1 MVDTP
6 TTERR
11 VPLREIV
18 LRPDFQGLTAAQ
30 QNWVKIYLASGELTG
45 TYDALSATKA
55 AYPAVSANNLA
66 SRTAHVQSHSGIKH
80 IIHVAFGEPE
90 NEMTPMLE
98 DLRRAIR
105 KSIKRDGGLSADTM
119 VAIKFYER
127 QSGKKMA
134 VTCGK

>member
-1 MVDTP
+1 META
-6 TTERR
+6 TQLNR
-11 VPLREIV
+11 VPFSEIAT
-18 LRPDFQGLTAAQ
+18 RPDYQSLTAAQ
-30 QNWVKIYLASGELTG
+30 QMWMRIYLISGELTG

-90 NEMTPMLE
+90 PDPLLA

-105 KSIKRDGGLSADTM
+105 KSIRRDGGLSADTT

-134 VTCGK
+134 VSNGK